1 MKIKTIAARTV
12 NLLRGRN
19 VRAASPHTSFRGL
32 NNLLRKDNRLQA
44 QISKN
49 IRQRLGSGNT
59 TINELVRLAV
69 EKAPALRQMIGV
81 RLMKEFLLHEQAVE
95 LLAEHLKSDVCEADL
110 KQVSVK
116 ARPARGQG
124 FGARIE
130 APVYEVTREYTVRKW
145 AQDTLRGIFAISA
158 NDVLR
163 DRIVNLLDSAPPL
176 KEKAGTVT
184 GEYEYRDKQI
194 DQAEKD

>member
-1 MKIKTIAARTV
+1 MKIKAIAARAV
-12 NLLRGRN
+12 NLLRGRS

-32 NNLLRKDNRLQA
+32 NNLLRKDNSLQA

-49 IRQRLGSGNT
+49 IRQRLGSGHT

-69 EKAPALRQMIGV
+69 EEAPALRQMIGV
-81 RLMKEFLLHEQAVE
+81 RLMKEFLLHEQTVE
-95 LLAEHLKSDVCEADL
+95 ILADHLKSDVCEADL

-145 AQDTLRGIFAISA
+145 AQDTLRGIFAVSA
-158 NDVLR
+158 NDVIR
-163 DRIVNLLDSAPPL
+163 DRIVELLDSAPPL